1 MAKRKR
7 AKEQT
12 ASQNIIQKTQD
23 QTTWTQQKKW
33 QFFH

>member
-1 MAKRKR
+1 MDNTMAKRKR

-23 QTTWTQQKKW
+23 QTT
-33 QFFH
+33 